1 MGLFLMAAIYW
12 PGLHGAF
19 FFDDGPSILWAP
31 GVQLVDFSWDALR
44 QAWLSGGAGPS
55 GRPISQLSFGLNYY
69 FSGFSSFAFKATNL
83 AIHAACGAMVFGLVQ
98 RLIHATNPTAPRH
111 QALLASGA
119 VAAVWLFHPIQLLPV
134 LHVVQRMTSLSALFL
149 LAALWLH
156 VAARE
161 TYGGRAGAL
170 RLLVAWVVLW
180 PMSYLSKETGALFPA
195 FAVAWELI
203 IRRAAVG
210 RLDVFARV
218 LLGLGAVAALFVAV
232 YVLSGQAQWL
242 WAGYAL
248 RPFSMAERV
257 LTEGRVLWFYLGM
270 MVLPRLSSFGL
281 YHDDIALSTGWYTP
295 WTTLAAAVGLIVLLC
310 MAWYTR
316 RRASL
321 VTFGILWFFIGHA
334 LESTVLPLEI
344 AHEHR
349 NYLPLLGVL
358 LAAAGGWLTM
368 LRRVQPLPQR
378 AARMGWSVG
387 ALVLLTLIVIT
398 ALRSYQFGEEV
409 RRTQLAAQDHPESAQ
424 AQYEAGSALAWL
436 QGLTTPDSV
445 LYASAR
451 RHFVRA
457 NELNPSFKMGGLGLI
472 YLSCKTGQIPQ
483 PADVAELAQ
492 RLRDTPFAPGDRTL
506 VYNLKEMAING
517 TLCLSRP
524 DLDGLFAAA
533 MANPTVSPSVRAML
547 LSWHADYLW
556 MHVHDMVAARSS
568 LAQSLALNP
577 GNPSNRLKWAQ
588 LLYISDERNAAA
600 KLLLALR
607 GENLSGEERKTLEEL
622 LMAINITSQ

>member
-1 MGLFLMAAIYW
+1 MAAIYW

-31 GVQLVDFSWDALR
+31 GVQLVDLSWDALR

-55 GRPISQLSFGLNYY
+55 GRPIAQLSFGLNYY
-69 FSGFSSFAFKATNL
+69 FSGFSPFAFKATNL
-83 AIHAACGAMVFGLVQ
+83 AIHAACSAMVFGLAQ
-98 RLIHATNPTAPRH
+98 RVIHATSPTAPRH
-111 QALLASGA
+111 QTLLASGA
-119 VAAVWLFHPIQLLPV
+119 VAAVWLLHPIQLLPV

-156 VAARE
+156 VAVRE

-180 PMSYLSKETGALFPA
+180 PMSYLSKETGGLFPV
-195 FAVAWELI
+195 FALAWELI
-203 IRRAAVG
+203 VRRAAAG

-218 LLGLGAVAALFVAV
+218 LLGGGVVAALFVAV

-257 LTEGRVLWFYLGM
+257 LTEGRVLWFYLGL

-281 YHDDIALSTGWYTP
+281 YHDDIALSTGWHTP

-310 MAWYTR
+310 MAWKTR
-316 RRASL
+316 RRAPL

-358 LAAAGGWLTM
+358 LAAAGGWLTI
-368 LRRVQPLPQR
+368 LRCGQPLLQR
-378 AARMGWSVG
+378 TARMGWSIG
-387 ALVLLTLIVIT
+387 AMVLLALIVTT
-398 ALRSYQFGEEV
+398 ALRAHQFGEEV

-424 AQYEAGSALAWL
+424 TQYEAGSALAGL
-436 QGLTTPDSV
+436 QGLTTPDSP

-457 NELNPSFKMGGLGLI
+457 NELNPGFKMGGLGLI
-472 YLSCKTGQIPQ
+472 YLSCKTGQMPDST
-483 PADVAELAQ
+483 DVAELAR
-492 RLRDTPFAPGDRTL
+492 RLQHTPFSPGDRTV
-506 VYNLKEMAING
+506 VYNLKEMALNG
-517 TLCLSRP
+517 TLCLARR
-524 DLDGLFAAA
+524 DMDGLFAAA
-533 MANPTVSPSVRAML
+533 MANPSVSPSVRAML

-556 MHVHDMVAARSS
+556 LRAHDMSAARGA
-568 LAQSLALNP
+568 LGQSLALNP

-588 LLYISDERNAAA
+588 LLYISGESNAAS
-600 KLLLALR
+600 KLLLVLR
-607 GENLSGEERKTLEEL
+607 GESMSGEERKTLEEL
-622 LMAINITSQ
+622 LAAINITPQ